1 MRDMIIIF
9 LVLLAILIMVS
20 AFGGCIR
27 FKETYH
33 DSIPSQVDD
42 TDAAMLSET
51 LKPWETNPVFSST
64 VEEEQESNM
73 DESPRVLFDQSES
86 IGEETQE
93 ISGVPSTPMSIG
105 GGLEFAEIEN

>member
-27 FKETYH
+27 FKETYN
-33 DSIPSQVDD
+33 DIIPLQVDD
-42 TDAAMLSET
+42 TDATMLSET

-64 VEEEQESNM
+64 VEEEKEDM
-73 DESPRVLFDQSES
+73 DVAPRVLFDQYES